1 MFGRKIYAKRKEWIF
16 LHANERALT
25 LTYRQLRMRNVSI
38 RLERHLLRAFFCLL
52 SSRVVSFCGE
62 AWKSHHRNEWLW
74 REQASQATL
83 AIGQVVVALSLQQYN
98 MWPMKLYQLVHTSLN
113 HWWRWNCD
121 AVVPFAVCFVFLL
134 LFAFCFLLFSQNN
147 HKYNC
152 ESIVLWL
159 AAWQEILFSSLWG
172 AILCCCCCCWC
183 LIPCENIST
192 ASISFHFNFIS
203 FSWLLGIISTQL
215 NKHSFLYSTKKQ
227 KMTDH
232 HS

>member
-134 LFAFCFLLFSQNN
+134 LFAFCFFRKTITNI
-147 HKYNC
+147 
-152 ESIVLWL
+152 IVNQSCFGWL
-159 AAWQEILFSSLWG
+159 RDKKFYFHLYEAGFCAAAAAADAWYLAKIFRPPRFHFIL
-172 AILCCCCCCWC
+172 
-183 LIPCENIST
+183 
-192 ASISFHFNFIS
+192 ISFHS
-203 FSWLLGIISTQL
+203 LDCLV
-215 NKHSFLYSTKKQ
+215 
-227 KMTDH
+227 
-232 HS
+232 